1 MDYSRSSEKQPAE
14 LYGPWMVASS
24 RMRRNVAQVSKTRAG
39 FNGSGSGSHF
49 EVLQDDTPADRN
61 EVVVKEGSG
70 RGLDLGD
77 RNEGPGLRAV
87 EQQPRI
93 TKNAAYCWSEEC
105 TSVLEL
111 DHNHTGALMLRAQTL
126 VTLKEYNSALF
137 DVNRLIEL
145 NPSSEVYHNL
155 QARLRTQVVYPG
167 SRSFSTILYGVLFS
181 WKKALTPIPESEE
194 EFEEEEEEH
203 GQPCTSEKGDE
214 QDDGNEDIIP
224 AVLEDLNA
232 QLHEGR
238 VKAVMISP
246 KKPNVKKSSEREI
259 DCKSMPEINTRVA
272 APQEPNSNV
281 YPGIPEPES
290 HSEQKNVSQR
300 MDVPI
305 EQGTKDSKGW
315 QAIPKP
321 KGHSAL
327 DYARWDKVQDDS
339 SDDDEDDDEEDD
351 SRPQYRFRVRTVG
364 MRPVK

>member
-155 QARLRTQVVYPG
+155 QARLRTQV
-167 SRSFSTILYGVLFS
+167 
-181 WKKALTPIPESEE
+181 ALTPIPESEE